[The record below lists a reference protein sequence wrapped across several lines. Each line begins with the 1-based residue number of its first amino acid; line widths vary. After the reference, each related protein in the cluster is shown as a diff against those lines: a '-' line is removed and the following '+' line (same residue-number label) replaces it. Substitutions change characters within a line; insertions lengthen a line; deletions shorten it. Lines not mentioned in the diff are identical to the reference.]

1 MRLRLGFVVGFGTGY
16 YLGAKAGRERY
27 EEINRAIAKI
37 KRSERF
43 EVAAEKAKEMVDQGV
58 EQAKDLAQR
67 TRGDGDGDDTAG
79 SPYRP
84 VTPGP

>member
-1 MRLRLGFVVGFGTGY
+1 MRLRLGFLVGFGSGY

-27 EEINRAIAKI
+27 EEINRTIRKI

-43 EVAAEKAKEMVDQGV
+43 EVATEKAKEMVDLGV
-58 EQAKDLAQR
+58 EQAKDLADR
-67 TRGDGDGDDTAG
+67 KAGDGDDNVGTT

-84 VTPGP
+84 STPES